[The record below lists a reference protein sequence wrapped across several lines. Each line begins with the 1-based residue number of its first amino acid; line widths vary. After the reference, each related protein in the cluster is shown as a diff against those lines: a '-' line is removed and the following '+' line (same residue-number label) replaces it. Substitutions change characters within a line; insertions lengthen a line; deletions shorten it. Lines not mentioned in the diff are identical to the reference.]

1 MLRKWFAIPLW
12 MRVIGALILGIVAGY
27 FWGEGAEAIK
37 WIGDF
42 FIASIKMLV
51 VPLIFFSLVAG
62 VAAIGDLRKLGAVGG
77 RALLLFVITGQIAV
91 WLGLGMGTLFQPG
104 AGIDATDQVAS
115 EYSRGDLVRT
125 ESGIVGE
132 VVTASA
138 DTVVLSS
145 GGGAVAVETGSV
157 ADVLRDGPEP
167 VNPTD
172 MILSMVPESPVQ
184 VMADVNVLP
193 LIVFALLIGIG
204 ILMAKEEGQPV
215 ANVFDSGAIIM
226 QKVTM
231 VVMELTPFGVFAL
244 MAWVTG
250 TFGWDALLG
259 LGQVVILNYVGC
271 LLIIFVMYSAMI
283 KFLAKTS
290 VIGFFRGIID
300 AMAVSYSTASS
311 NATLPVTLRCTQRN
325 LGVSPSVSSFV
336 VSLGATI
343 NMNGTAMYL
352 GLATLFGAQIF
363 GVDLTIGQYFL
374 ISILATL
381 GAIGA
386 AGIPGAG
393 LIMMSL
399 VFTAVGVPLETIAFV
414 AGIDRIMDMMRTTT
428 NVSGDA
434 AVATTVASMTGELDR
449 AELVS
454 ADDV

>member
-1 MLRKWFAIPLW
+1 MKFWFGIPLW
-12 MRVIGALILGIVAGY
+12 QRVVGALILGVVTGLL
-27 FWGEGAEAIK
+27 WGPDAESIK
-37 WIGDF
+37 WIGDL
-42 FIASIKMLV
+42 FIRAIKMLV
-51 VPLIFFSLVAG
+51 VPLIFFSLVSG

-77 RALLLFVITGQIAV
+77 RALLLFVITGQISV
-91 WLGLGMGTLFQPG
+91 WLGLGLGTLFAPG
-104 AGIDATDQVAS
+104 SGLDAQLP
-115 EYSRGDLVRT
+115 E
-125 ESGIVGE
+125 
-132 VVTASA
+132 
-138 DTVVLSS
+138 
-145 GGGAVAVETGSV
+145 GAVVPEANPVSV
-157 ADVLRDGPEP
+157 
-167 VNPTD
+167 TD

-184 VMADVNVLP
+184 AMADVQVLP

-204 ILMAKEEGQPV
+204 ILMAKEEGEP
-215 ANVFDSGAIIM
+215 AAKIFDSGAIIM

-231 VVMELTPFGVFAL
+231 IVMELTPFGVFAL
-244 MAWVTG
+244 MAWVSG
-250 TFGWDALLG
+250 TFGLEALLP
-259 LGQVVILNYVGC
+259 LAKVVTLNYVGC
-271 LLIIFVMYSAMI
+271 LIIIFGMYSLMV
-283 KFLAKTS
+283 KFLAK
-290 VIGFFRGIID
+290 VPVKDFFRGIID

-352 GLATLFGAQIF
+352 GLATLFGAQIY
-363 GVDLTIGQYFL
+363 GVDLSLGQYFL

-381 GAIGA
+381 GAVGA

-434 AVATTVASMTGELDR
+434 AVATTVAAMTGELDR
-449 AELVS
+449 EELVS